1 LKFEENTAIIRE
13 NLFSKGLYMVTQDQ
27 IENYLKRV
35 PPMPKPLK
43 ETFEFLKNGDLSGA
57 AKAASS
63 DQAIIF
69 YLKQVV
75 NSAAYG
81 FKNEVTNPNQIFSIL
96 GVAKAKQLMYAY
108 MVNVIS
114 PEQWSFFKLKKGD
127 FINFQTSLISNWQ
140 KIIKEESADEN
151 FLSTASIFSAGI
163 VVADAIFGE
172 HKDNVELIREVE
184 NLDLNTILKRVAD
197 MSFEELIDKIV
208 ESWGVDEG
216 VMRIVKLSFGNEECL
231 TDEISCKLAKYLHLL
246 LFYELS
252 KPVMLEAEVNF
263 FIEFKPEFVSEV
275 VEKFNEMVGVK

>member
-1 LKFEENTAIIRE
+1 
-13 NLFSKGLYMVTQDQ
+13 MVTQKQ
-27 IENYLKRV
+27 IKEYLKRV

-43 ETFEFLKNGDLSGA
+43 ETFEFLKIGDLSGA

-114 PEQWSFFKLKKGD
+114 PKKWSFFKLSKDD
-127 FINFQTSLISNWQ
+127 FINFQTSLITNWQ
-140 KIIKEESADEN
+140 KIIKEENANEN
-151 FLSTASIFSAGI
+151 LLSTASIFSAGV

-184 NLDLNTILKRVAD
+184 NLDLNTILKRVSGV
-197 MSFEELIDKIV
+197 SFEELITKIV
-208 ESWGVDEG
+208 ETWGVDES
-216 VMRIVKLSFGNEECL
+216 VMKLVKLSFANEMRL
-231 TDEISCKLAKYLHLL
+231 TDKQNGKLAKYLHLL

-252 KPVMLEAEVNF
+252 KPVMLEAEVNC

-275 VEKFNEMVGVK
+275 IEKFNEMVGVK